1 VAEQA
6 NPPDGLQPP
15 VICTFGTIL
24 TLAGD
29 SCTIVRMK
37 IVADTNI
44 FIAVALNEPEKNKII
59 QLTEGC
65 DLIAPEVLPFEVG
78 NVLSAMAKKNI
89 LDTKELISA
98 WEMVQRIPVELRHVD
113 IKSAL
118 EIALKFNI
126 YAYDAYFLECAVSL
140 RSPLITLDRGMK
152 RVASNLG
159 ITILE

>member
-1 VAEQA
+1 MFNESVS
-6 NPPDGLQPP
+6 LS
-15 VICTFGTIL
+15 L
-24 TLAGD
+24 TSSD
-29 SCTIVRMK
+29 
-37 IVADTNI
+37 
-44 FIAVALNEPEKNKII
+44 
-59 QLTEGC
+59 
-65 DLIAPEVLPFEVG
+65 
-78 NVLSAMAKKNI
+78 
-89 LDTKELISA
+89 
-98 WEMVQRIPVELRHVD
+98 VD